1 MAAKRKDDSN
11 REVADAKTK
20 LNRLLQTEDELEAML
35 KDVRREAKE
44 LVEEAQA
51 AADDRFR
58 RFESQLEE
66 EDGQLRE
73 RIARDRDRTIDSIRK
88 EAEQETG
95 RLDELDDAFVTDLAR
110 YIVDLLMGRPG
121 SWGSS

>member
-1 MAAKRKDDSN
+1 MAAKRKDDSS

-44 LVEEAQA
+44 LVEAAQA

-73 RIARDRDRTIDSIRK
+73 RIARDRDRTIDSIRE
-88 EAEQETG
+88 EARQQTE
-95 RLDELDDAFVTDLAR
+95 RLDELDDASVTGLAH
-110 YIVDLLMGRPG
+110 YIVDLLMGRTG
-121 SWGSS
+121 SGGSS